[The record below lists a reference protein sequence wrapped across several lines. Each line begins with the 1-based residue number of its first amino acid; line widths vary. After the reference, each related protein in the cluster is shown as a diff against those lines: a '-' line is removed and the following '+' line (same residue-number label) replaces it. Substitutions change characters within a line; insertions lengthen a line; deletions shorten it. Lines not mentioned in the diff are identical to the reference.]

1 MEAVFA
7 SLSRAVEG
15 APLIALSAAFA
26 WGLLSVLLSPC
37 HLASIPLIV
46 GFMSEQ
52 KGMTVGRAF
61 RTALLFSLGVL
72 ASIALIGAITA
83 ALGQMLGNVGGWVN
97 YLVAAVFFVMG
108 LHLLDVIPLPLGGPA
123 GMPTARRGYLAA
135 LVIGF
140 VYGVALGPCTFAYM
154 APVLAVA
161 FKAGASAPFFAA
173 GLFTA
178 FGLGP
183 LHGDHRGRHLGPA
196 GAGVPAVERG
206 LPGDADRAARL
217 RRARARRRAL
227 FPVHGPV
234 SRIATMLTR
243 CAAVVAVVPARDVS
257 GPHGCG
263 CARKVV
269 RRLIH
274 EPWLPIRS
282 MGLCAARPACSSNRA
297 PRRQSG
303 RRFPTS

>member
-1 MEAVFA
+1 MEALLA
-7 SLSRAVEG
+7 SLSRAVG
-15 APLIALSAAFA
+15 GSPVVALGAAFA

-72 ASIALIGAITA
+72 ASVALIGVITA
-83 ALGQMLGNVGGWVN
+83 ALGRMLGNVGGWVN

-108 LHLLDVIPLPLGGPA
+108 LHLLDVIPLPTGGPA

-161 FKAGASAPFFAA
+161 FKSGATSPAFAA
-173 GLFTA
+173 ALFTA
-178 FGLGP
+178 FGVG
-183 LHGDHRGRHLGPA
+183 HCAVITAA
-196 GAGVPAVERG
+196 GTSVKGVQDYLQWSE
-206 LPGDADRAARL
+206 DSRAML
-217 RRARARRRAL
+217 IGRRACGVLVLAGGLYFLYTAR
-227 FPVHGPV
+227 
-234 SRIATMLTR
+234 
-243 CAAVVAVVPARDVS
+243 
-257 GPHGCG
+257 
-263 CARKVV
+263 
-269 RRLIH
+269 
-274 EPWLPIRS
+274 
-282 MGLCAARPACSSNRA
+282 
-297 PRRQSG
+297 
-303 RRFPTS
+303 

>member
-1 MEAVFA
+1 METLFA
-7 SLSRAVEG
+7 ALNSAVEG
-15 APLIALSAAFA
+15 APFIALSAAFA
-26 WGLLSVLLSPC
+26 WGLISVLLSPC

-46 GFMSEQ
+46 GIIGEQ

-72 ASIALIGAITA
+72 ASIALIGVITA

-178 FGLGP
+178 FGLG
-183 LHGDHRGRHLGPA
+183 HCTVITAA
-196 GAGVPAVERG
+196 GT
-206 LPGDADRAARL
+206 
-217 RRARARRRAL
+217 
-227 FPVHGPV
+227 
-234 SRIATMLTR
+234 S
-243 CAAVVAVVPARDVS
+243 
-257 GPHGCG
+257 
-263 CARKVV
+263 V
-269 RRLIH
+269 RRVQEYLRWSEDSKAMLI
-274 EPWLPIRS
+274 
-282 MGLCAARPACSSNRA
+282 
-297 PRRQSG
+297 G
-303 RRFPTS
+303 RRVCGVLVIAGGLYFLYTAR

>member
-1 MEAVFA
+1 MQSLFA
-7 SLSRAVEG
+7 SLSAAVEASPVVALG
-15 APLIALSAAFA
+15 ASFA

-61 RTALLFSLGVL
+61 RIALLFSLGVL
-72 ASIALIGAITA
+72 ASIALIGVVTA
-83 ALGQMLGNVGGWVN
+83 ALGRMLGNIGGWVN

-161 FKAGASAPFFAA
+161 FKAGATAPVFAA

-178 FGLGP
+178 FGLG
-183 LHGDHRGRHLGPA
+183 HCAVITAA
-196 GAGVPAVERG
+196 GT
-206 LPGDADRAARL
+206 
-217 RRARARRRAL
+217 
-227 FPVHGPV
+227 
-234 SRIATMLTR
+234 S
-243 CAAVVAVVPARDVS
+243 
-257 GPHGCG
+257 
-263 CARKVV
+263 V
-269 RRLIH
+269 RRVQEYLRWSEDSRAMLI
-274 EPWLPIRS
+274 
-282 MGLCAARPACSSNRA
+282 
-297 PRRQSG
+297 G
-303 RRFPTS
+303 RRVCGVLVIAGGLYFLYTAR

>member
-1 MEAVFA
+1 MEAVFTA
-7 SLSRAVEG
+7 LSRAVEG
-15 APLIALSAAFA
+15 APFMALGAAFA
-26 WGLLSVLLSPC
+26 WGLISVLLSPC

-52 KGMTVGRAF
+52 TGLTVGRAF
-61 RTALLFSLGVL
+61 RISLLFSLGVL

-161 FKAGASAPFFAA
+161 FKAGATAPFFAA
-173 GLFTA
+173 ALFTA
-178 FGLGP
+178 FGLG
-183 LHGDHRGRHLGPA
+183 HCA
-196 GAGVPAVERG
+196 VITGAGT
-206 LPGDADRAARL
+206 
-217 RRARARRRAL
+217 
-227 FPVHGPV
+227 
-234 SRIATMLTR
+234 S
-243 CAAVVAVVPARDVS
+243 
-257 GPHGCG
+257 
-263 CARKVV
+263 V
-269 RRLIH
+269 RRVQEYLQWSEDSRAMLI
-274 EPWLPIRS
+274 
-282 MGLCAARPACSSNRA
+282 
-297 PRRQSG
+297 G
-303 RRFPTS
+303 RRVCGVLVIAGGLYFLYTAR